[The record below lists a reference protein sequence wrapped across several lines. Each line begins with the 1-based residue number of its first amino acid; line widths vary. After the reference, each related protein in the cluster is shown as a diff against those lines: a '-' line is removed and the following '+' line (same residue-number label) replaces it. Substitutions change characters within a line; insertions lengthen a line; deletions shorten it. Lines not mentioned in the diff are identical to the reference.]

1 MTRLRDLV
9 VLLYRANWTQL
20 SLSGNLTRR
29 VDRAAITSPRA
40 PSERNSGT
48 GPTGTG
54 PTGTGP
60 TGTGPTGTGEPRWKE
75 TTSTVLVA
83 PGGRFRVE
91 NQERDGQR
99 DVTVC
104 DGESCWRLLGDWA
117 ERREAGLG
125 DPALA
130 ELLDPSWLLAM
141 YVLDETGSVEAD
153 GRTACAATATPRA
166 VGQRGNQPDR
176 IDVLVD
182 AELGILLRL
191 EARRGGRLIEAV
203 ALGSVTMHPDRVL
216 DLTQFSPPPGTTPT
230 DPASAVAEFGQLK
243 GPLGQVV
250 GTAADLTS
258 AALGFAVRHGPRPA
272 AAAPAPPMPVS
283 APEAETAGSEPL
295 TSDEINLLHR
305 TGLPSQNFSAEV
317 RHWTDGELM
326 LEWAQQVRSSM
337 RQPFTRQPFTGIL
350 GPDSVWTALGE
361 RVAGIAYRTARLRL
375 ALPGRYR
382 IDYLSGNWQSKL
394 AIACDGGRLQ
404 TRYSN
409 RMVTGPAEPLEDD
422 WARLADPAWLLESG
436 WQLSPAGETTV
447 GGRQGLLAWADARPG
462 PDSSVLYPDSWYPH
476 GAAVP
481 FDQIAVII
489 DAELGILLRYLGYL
503 KGRPAVCFELHD
515 VQPCSAAD
523 AADFS
528 IEIPPGTRV
537 IESSSPLAHLDLQ
550 RPVNAVKA
558 AGAIGMA
565 GAAAVSSWLQ
575 NRPRTREAPD
585 DEASG
590 HEASGQDR

>member
-9 VLLYRANWTQL
+9 VLLYRADWTQL
-20 SLSGNLTRR
+20 SLSCDLTRR
-29 VDRAAITSPRA
+29 VDPVAVAA
-40 PSERNSGT
+40 GT
-48 GPTGTG
+48 GTDPAAA
-54 PTGTGP
+54 
-60 TGTGPTGTGEPRWKE
+60 GEPPRWQE
-75 TTSTVLVA
+75 STSTVLVA

-91 NQERDGQR
+91 NQERADQR
-99 DVTVC
+99 DLTVC

-141 YVLDETGSVEAD
+141 YVPAETGTIEVD
-153 GRTACAATATPRA
+153 GRTAYAVTAAPRP
-166 VGQRGNQPDR
+166 VGQHGNQPDR

-191 EARRGGRLIEAV
+191 EARRDGRLIEAV
-203 ALGSVTMHPDRVL
+203 ALESVTLHPDRVF

-230 DPASAVAEFGQLK
+230 DPASAMAEFGQPK

-250 GTAADLTS
+250 GTAADLTA

-272 AAAPAPPMPVS
+272 AAAPGPPMPVP
-283 APEAETAGSEPL
+283 APEAEAAGSEPL

-305 TGLPSQNFSAEV
+305 TGLPSQNLSAEV
-317 RHWTDGELM
+317 RQWTDGELM
-326 LEWAQQVRSSM
+326 LEWAQQMRTSM
-337 RQPFTRQPFTGIL
+337 RQPFTGVL

-375 ALPGRYR
+375 AMPGRYR
-382 IDYLSGNWQSKL
+382 IDYLSGNWQSRL
-394 AIACDGGRLQ
+394 TIACDGSRLQ

-422 WARLADPAWLLESG
+422 WARLADPAWLLRSG

-447 GGRQGLLAWADARPG
+447 GGRRGLLAWAHTRPG
-462 PDSSVLYPDSWYPH
+462 PDRSVLYPYSWYPPLWYPH
-476 GAAVP
+476 GTAAP
-481 FDQIAVII
+481 FGRIAVII
-489 DAELGILLRYLGYL
+489 DAELGILLRYVGYL

-515 VQPCSAAD
+515 VQPCGAAD
-523 AADFS
+523 AADFTVQV
-528 IEIPPGTRV
+528 PPGTRV
-537 IESSSPLAHLDLQ
+537 VESSSPLAHLDLQ
-550 RPVNAVKA
+550 RPVKA
-558 AGAIGMA
+558 AKVAGAIGMA
-565 GAAAVSSWLQ
+565 GAAAVSGWLQ
-575 NRPRTREAPD
+575 NRPRKHDPSD
-585 DEASG
+585 
-590 HEASGQDR
+590 QDR